1 MTNPLVW
8 KTKVDMPVMLVLE
21 NIRNRGKD
29 PLTPELPKSRWFET
43 EEEALHYAAITNLK
57 YGMISTVIHQDND
70 PDSIFTRV
78 KNRKGDL

>member
-21 NIRNRGKD
+21 NVRNRAKD
-29 PLTPELPKSRWFET
+29 PELPELPKSCWFET
-43 EEEALHYAAITNLK
+43 EQEALHYAAITNLK
-57 YGMISTVIHQDND
+57 YGMISTVFHQDND
-70 PDSIFTRV
+70 PDSIHTRI